1 MQYIKIDDD
10 KYIEYTDDNTHS
22 RFISKSS
29 IQNEIDIC
37 QQQIQ
42 SLPELPSDEFLLAW
56 AKITY
61 MNENMR
67 NREILQASIDS
78 NQAILNSLDGYSL
91 MIVSKKEEII

>member
-10 KYIEYTDDNTHS
+10 TYIEYTDDNTHS

-29 IQNEIDIC
+29 IQNEIEIC

-42 SLPELPSDEFLLAW
+42 SLPELPSDESLLAW

-61 MNENMR
+61 TNEKMR

-78 NQAILNSLDGYSL
+78 NQAILDLLNSDSL
-91 MIVSKKEEII
+91 MMVSKKVI